1 MKRNLVLEY
10 RIRKLEKLILLED
23 IESDLDDMSNNIIKN
38 NPTVDLDD
46 SLNDD
51 SNEIIN
57 KDRRFKYDT
66 VDEFIDD
73 IIYDFGKR
81 LNHDAESEIKLL
93 LKDLNGFNSFKSV
106 RYTNILKN
114 SIKEISDMSYFKAKK
129 YITNAAN
136 YRLNTLSSNKN
147 EPVYMTR
154 DDMLNYQS
162 CIYVSNMIKEIDK
175 QHLHMCDDEPITSEH
190 IYILKRAYNKLKKSN
205 NDRYKSTI
213 ELAKGLLNKY
223 AKNFNVI
230 I

>member
-1 MKRNLVLEY
+1 MKKLTLEY
-10 RIRKLEKLILLED
+10 RILRLEKLLLED
-23 IESDLDDMSNNIIKN
+23 IQSDLDDMSNDIIKN
-38 NPTVDLDD
+38 NPTIDLDD

-81 LNHDAESEIKLL
+81 LNHDAESELKLL

-136 YRLNTLSSNKN
+136 YRLNTLSSNKD

-154 DDMLNYQS
+154 GDMLNYQS
-162 CIYVSNMIKEIDK
+162 CIYAANMIDEIDK
-175 QHLHMCDDEPITSEH
+175 QHLHMYSGYPITSEH
-190 IYILKRAYNKLKKSN
+190 IYILKRAYNKLKKSDDN
-205 NDRYKSTI
+205 RLKSTAI
-213 ELAKGLLNKY
+213 IAKELLNKY
-223 AKNFNVI
+223 AKKMHVAI
-230 I
+230 